1 MELQVIDTNRELSH
15 IALSGKLDVEGSQQ
29 IEERFQDLTSNAHC
43 SAIVDMTEV
52 TYLASLGIRLLF
64 TCAKALAADGR
75 KMIVLSPQPMVKDT
89 LMTSGTVNF
98 IPIARDLDEAM
109 AMLRE

>member
-1 MELQVIDTNRELSH
+1 MELQVIDTNREFSH
-15 IALSGKLDVEGSQQ
+15 IALSGKLDVDGSQQ
-29 IEERFQDLTSNAHC
+29 IEEKFQDLTSKTHR

-64 TCAKALAADGR
+64 SCAKAMAADGR
-75 KMIVLSPQPMVKDT
+75 KMIVLSPQPMVEDT

-98 IPIARDLDEAM
+98 IPIARDLNDAVT
-109 AMLRE
+109 MLRE